1 MATSIGKKSANV
13 FVWILLLLLIIGLAG
28 FGATSFGGGTTAVAT
43 VGEREISTSRYF
55 RAAQQT
61 LRNYQQQTGTAISV
75 TQPEGQQLLEALRA
89 QLIRAAAVENEAD
102 QIGLSV
108 GDGEVAKQIRAIPN
122 FAAID
127 GSFDRTA
134 YELALRQTGMS
145 VSDFEDGIRRD
156 RASGILRGAVAG
168 AAKHP
173 AVFADQV
180 LTYLAESRDFRV
192 VRFDTD
198 VLGEDPVPTPDAAAQ
213 RAFYD
218 TNPEVFTLPARK
230 SITYVWVTPDMM
242 LDNISVSDD
251 DLRPLY
257 EERIESYRMP
267 ERRLVE
273 RLIYSGAQAAQEAS
287 ARLTSGEADF
297 DTLVAERNLT
307 LEDVDLGEA
316 TRASLG
322 RSADAVFALTQP
334 GVTAPVE
341 TDLGPALFRINAVLS
356 AQEVSFEQAREDLRN
371 ELALDRARRRI
382 DASIDEIND
391 LLAAGGT
398 LEEAARDTD
407 LVLETVEY
415 FAGSPEIV
423 TAYPAF
429 RNAANRVTGAD
440 FPEVMTLE
448 DGGIFALRLDDELP
462 PSLQPIDDVREAVI
476 EGAAR
481 AADTARLLELANEL
495 VAQMTV
501 GAEIGAAGLEVE
513 NYTRQARRNAVVEDA
528 PQSLMEAIFEMN
540 VGDVETV
547 EGIDTVYVIALDAI
561 TAPDQTNE
569 ELTGLRTAI
578 DLQLAQS
585 LSADIFQFYSEAL
598 TAQTGISLNVQ
609 AINSV
614 NAELR

>member
-61 LRNYQQQTGTAISV
+61 LRNYQQQTGTTISV
-75 TQPEGQQLLEALRA
+75 TQPEGQQLLETLRA

-108 GDGEVAKQIRAIPN
+108 GDDEVAKQIRAIPN

-127 GSFDRTA
+127 GSFDRIA
-134 YELALRQTGMS
+134 YELALGQTGMS

-180 LTYLAESRDFRV
+180 LTYLAESRDFRI

-198 VLGEDPVPTPDAAAQ
+198 ALGEDPVPTPDAAAQ
-213 RAFYD
+213 RSFYD
-218 TNPEVFTLPARK
+218 ANPEVFTLPARK

-273 RLIYSGAQAAQEAS
+273 RLIYSSAQTAQEAS
-287 ARLTSGEADF
+287 ARLTSGEVDF
-297 DTLVAERNLT
+297 DMLVTERNLT

-341 TDLGPALFRINAVLS
+341 TDLGPALFRVNALLS

-371 ELALDRARRRI
+371 ELVLDRARRRI

-407 LVLETVEY
+407 LVLDTVEY

-429 RNAANRVTGAD
+429 RNAANRITSAD

-462 PSLQPIDDVREAVI
+462 PLLQPIDDVREAVI

-481 AADTARLLELANEL
+481 AADTARLLEMANEL
-495 VAQMTV
+495 VAQMAV
-501 GAEIGAAGLEVE
+501 GAEIGSAGLEVE
-513 NYTRQARRNAVVEDA
+513 SYTGQARRNAVVEDA

-540 VGDVETV
+540 VGDVKTV
-547 EGIDTVYVIALDAI
+547 EGTGTVYVIALDAI
-561 TAPDQTNE
+561 TAPDLTNE

-578 DLQLAQS
+578 DGQLAQS
-585 LSADIFQFYSEAL
+585 LSVDIFQFYSEAL